1 MNFYFSKDGDY
12 SISRKKSEPHS
23 PTPSVDRLSVT
34 FALDDE
40 PEEDKDSVN
49 TEFTEQPNRIG
60 NISNSTKKTTDNEN
74 KKFIE
79 SYKTAANNQV
89 IIEPK
94 NLPVTVDPR
103 GKKFVKMKLNSNVV
117 KHRRCLSF
125 KVILVLRKS
134 LPSSELILCGCP
146 QTFLSR
152 RHPLEPGVAVGAQA
166 CPVWIT

>member
-79 SYKTAANNQV
+79 SYKTAASNQV

-117 KHRRCLSF
+117 KHRSYAM
-125 KVILVLRKS
+125 RK
-134 LPSSELILCGCP
+134 
-146 QTFLSR
+146 FMNFRSR
-152 RHPLEPGVAVGAQA
+152 INSKYYNKQQFGGRKY
-166 CPVWIT
+166 

>member
-79 SYKTAANNQV
+79 SYKTAASNQV

-117 KHRRCLSF
+117 KHRSYAM
-125 KVILVLRKS
+125 RK
-134 LPSSELILCGCP
+134 
-146 QTFLSR
+146 FMNFRSR
-152 RHPLEPGVAVGAQA
+152 INSKYYNKQQFGGGKY
-166 CPVWIT
+166 